1 MSLRFRQYLKILPGL
16 KLIVSKRGLGLNLGV
31 RGAHVTVN
39 TQGQFTRSIG
49 IPGTGLSD
57 VKRTSLRKRKKKSSK
72 EYEEVKEYENQIPKP
87 QPKNTPSIFASKNE
101 KLFFEALTAHEIFL
115 YKNLFSIP
123 ELELV
128 SKSIAVQLAI
138 QTDDG
143 MKESIHWFEEIWKNK
158 SDLANNKLF
167 KKYVSQI
174 IVVIPVAPGILFQT
188 YLNIQALGLLYIEVL
203 QQAKNFRRAKQIA
216 EELTADQISAIS
228 LSEIEVQLGEYDE
241 VLSLTEN
248 IDNVDDSTAILLVF
262 RAIAL
267 REKKLFDASKE
278 VLKESLKSKK
288 RNPDILHKAL
298 FERAKTHI
306 AEGSKAKAKSDLEKI
321 IANDSDYPGVNEL
334 LKAL

>member
-1 MSLRFRQYLKILPGL
+1 MALRFRQSLKILPGL
-16 KLIVSKRGLGLNLGV
+16 KLIISKRGLGLNLGV

-57 VKRTSLRKRKKKSSK
+57 VKRTSLRKRKKGTSK

-101 KLFFEALTAHEIFL
+101 KLFFEALTVHEISS
-115 YKNLFSIP
+115 YKKLFSIP

-158 SDLANNKLF
+158 SDLVNNKWF

-174 IVVIPVAPGILFQT
+174 IVMIPVAPGILFQT
-188 YLNIQALGLLYIEVL
+188 YLDIQALGLLYIEVL
-203 QQAKNFRRAKQIA
+203 QQGKDFTRAKQIA
-216 EELTADQISAIS
+216 EELTANQISAIS
-228 LSEIEVQLGEYDE
+228 LSEIAVQLGEYDE

-306 AEGSKAKAKSDLEKI
+306 AEGYKAKAKSDLERI
-321 IANDSDYPGVNEL
+321 VANDSDYPGVNEL

>member
-1 MSLRFRQYLKILPGL
+1 MSLRFRQSLKILPGL
-16 KLIVSKRGLGLNLGV
+16 KLIISKRGLGLNLGV

-39 TQGQFTRSIG
+39 TQGQVTRSIG

-57 VKRTSLRKRKKKSSK
+57 VKRTSLRKRKRGTSK

-203 QQAKNFRRAKQIA
+203 QQGKNFRRAKQIA

>member
-248 IDNVDDSTAILLVF
+248 IDNEDDSTAILLVF

-306 AEGSKAKAKSDLEKI
+306 AEGNKAKAKSDLEKI

>member
-72 EYEEVKEYENQIPKP
+72 EFEEVKEYENQIPKP

-203 QQAKNFRRAKQIA
+203 QQGKDFRRAKQIA

-298 FERAKTHI
+298 FERAKTHT